1 MDRPLLRTRVG
12 NAVLALVLSPLL
24 AAAADRGEEV
34 YAEKC
39 AACHQPKGEGVAGG
53 VAGFFPKLANS
64 AYVSGDAR
72 QLINVILSGRG
83 GMPSFRADLNDSD
96 LSAVA
101 SYLRSTFNRAAPITS
116 EEVKAVRDSARP
128 PAANAANAATVE
140 GGIIRYAAAGA
151 GIAEAVEISP
161 EVRTI
166 YFSGM
171 VPPMANPDAP
181 RDSRAMWGD
190 TRTQA
195 IGIFTRMKEI
205 LAARGAGFGDII
217 KMQAFLVGDSEKGGR
232 MDFTGFNEA
241 YAQFF
246 GTADQPNVPARSVM
260 QVMALANP
268 NWLVEIEVTVAKPY
282 GK

>member
-1 MDRPLLRTRVG
+1 M
-12 NAVLALVLSPLL
+12 LALVLSPLL
-24 AAAADRGEEV
+24 AAAAERGEEV

-53 VAGFFPKLANS
+53 ISGSFPALVNS
-64 AYVSGDAR
+64 AYVSGDAGR
-72 QLINVILSGRG
+72 LIDVIMSGRG
-83 GMPSFRADLNDSD
+83 GMPAFRNDLNDND

-101 SYLRSTFNRAAPITS
+101 SYLRSTFNKAAPVTS
-116 EEVKAVRDSARP
+116 DQVKAVRAASAP
-128 PAANAANAATVE
+128 SGAANAPPAP
-140 GGIIRYAAAGA
+140 GGITRYAAAGA
-151 GIAEAVEISP
+151 RIAQAVEISP
-161 EVRTI
+161 DVRTI

-190 TRTQA
+190 TRTQTIA
-195 IGIFTRMKEI
+195 IFTRMKET
-205 LAARGAGFGDII
+205 LAARGAGLGDII
-217 KMQAFLVGDSEKGGR
+217 KMQAFLVGDPEKGGQ
-232 MDFTGFNEA
+232 MDFAGFNEG

-260 QVMALANP
+260 QVVALANSG
-268 NWLVEIEVTVAKPY
+268 WLVEIEVTVAKVS

>member
-1 MDRPLLRTRVG
+1 LRIGGRI
-12 NAVLALVLSPLL
+12 AMLSLVLSPVL
-24 AAAADRGEEV
+24 AAAAERGEEL

-53 VAGFFPKLANS
+53 VSGSFPALVKS

-83 GMPSFRADLNDSD
+83 GMPAFRNDLNDSD

-101 SYLRSTFNRAAPITS
+101 NYLRSTLNKAAPVTS
-116 EEVKAVRDSARP
+116 EQVKAVRAGSAP
-128 PAANAANAATVE
+128 TPAPAPNAAKAESGV
-140 GGIIRYAAAGA
+140 IRYAAPGA
-151 GIAEAVEISP
+151 RLAQAVEISP

-171 VPPMANPDAP
+171 VPTMANPDAP
-181 RDSRAMWGD
+181 RDSRAMWGN
-190 TRTQA
+190 TRTQTIA
-195 IGIFTRMKEI
+195 IFTRMKET
-205 LAARGAGFGDII
+205 LEARGVGFGDII
-217 KMQAFLVGDSEKGGR
+217 RMQAFLVGDPEKGGQ
-232 MDFTGFNEA
+232 MDFTGFNDG
-241 YAQFF
+241 YARFF

-260 QVMALANP
+260 QVVALANSG
-268 NWLVEIEVTVAKPY
+268 WLVEIEVTVAKAS

>member
-1 MDRPLLRTRVG
+1 M
-12 NAVLALVLSPLL
+12 LALVLSPLL
-24 AAAADRGEEV
+24 AAAAERGEEV

-53 VAGFFPKLANS
+53 VSGSFPALVNS

-83 GMPSFRADLNDSD
+83 GMPAFRNDLNDSD

-101 SYLRSTFNRAAPITS
+101 SYLRSAFNKAAPVTS
-116 EEVKAVRDSARP
+116 DQVKAVRAGSTPAAASNAP
-128 PAANAANAATVE
+128 PAPAANAANAE
-140 GGIIRYAAAGA
+140 SGIIRYVASGA
-151 GIAEAVEISP
+151 RLAQAVEISP

-171 VPPMANPDAP
+171 VPPMANPSAP

-190 TRTQA
+190 TRTQTIA
-195 IGIFTRMKEI
+195 IFTRMQET
-205 LAARGAGFGDII
+205 LAARGAGLGDII
-217 KMQAFLVGDSEKGGR
+217 KMQAFLVGDPEKGGQ
-232 MDFTGFNEA
+232 MDFAGFTEG

-260 QVMALANP
+260 QVVALANP
-268 NWLVEIEVTVAKPY
+268 GWLVEIEVTVAKAS